1 MVEMKKYKLGDLG
14 KIVTGKTPRTS
25 IEENYGGDIP
35 FITPSDD
42 LSVKDIREVSKK
54 ITELG
59 LKEVKNCLLPPRSI
73 CVSCIGSDM
82 GKVVMTSVPSVTNQ
96 QFNSIIPNESF
107 DADYIYYLMISI
119 GQQMKNKLGKQS
131 TAVPIVSKSQFSDI
145 DVSIICDIKDQK
157 KVSSVLSSID
167 NRIENLRAQNRV
179 LEQTAKTIYD
189 YTFLQCAG
197 HQTTYNKTLNR
208 NIPADWEVKKLGDCL
223 ASISTGLNPRQ
234 NFTLGN
240 GFIKY
245 ITVKNLTL
253 DGSIDYSGCDFI
265 DENARAKVHK
275 RSNIKVG
282 DILFASISP
291 LGRCY
296 LIQEK
301 PEDWDINES
310 VFSIS
315 PADFTTSYYLYSF
328 LRSKEFVAKAEQR
341 ATGSIFLGIR
351 VDTLKKMEVLWP
363 DSKTLGKFNALIEP
377 IFKKQLVNTKQIETL
392 ITQRNTLLPLLMTG
406 QIEV

>member
-1 MVEMKKYKLGDLG
+1 MEMKKYKLGDIAKTSSGGTPKSTIAEYYEGGNIPWINSGELG
-14 KIVTGKTPRTS
+14 
-25 IEENYGGDIP
+25 NP
-35 FITPSDD
+35 FITSTNNFITKKGYDNSSAKLFPPQTVLLAMYGATAGKVSLLEIEACTNQAICAIMPNKDILLPIYLKYKLDTMYNYLVRLSTGSARDNLSQDGIKAIELSIPS
-42 LSVKDIREVSKK
+42 LSVQQK
-54 ITELG
+54 IAT
-59 LKEVKNCLLPPRSI
+59 
-73 CVSCIGSDM
+73 
-82 GKVVMTSVPSVTNQ
+82 
-96 QFNSIIPNESF
+96 
-107 DADYIYYLMISI
+107 
-119 GQQMKNKLGKQS
+119 
-131 TAVPIVSKSQFSDI
+131 
-145 DVSIICDIKDQK
+145 
-157 KVSSVLSSID
+157 VLSTLD
-167 NRIENLRAQNRV
+167 KRIENLRAQNRV

-208 NIPADWEVKKLGDCL
+208 NIPANWEVKKLGDCL

-240 GFIKY
+240 GSIKY

-253 DGSIDYSGCDFI
+253 DGSIDYSSCDFI

-315 PADFTTSYYLYSF
+315 PADFSTSYYLYSF

-363 DSKTLGKFNALIEP
+363 DSKTMGKFNAQVEP

-392 ITQRNTLLPLLMTG
+392 TTQRNTLLPLLMTG
-406 QIEV
+406 QVEVV

>member
-1 MVEMKKYKLGDLG
+1 MKKYKLGELG
-14 KIVTGKTPRTS
+14 EIRMCKRILK
-25 IEENYGGDIP
+25 EETNAVSGIP
-35 FITPSDD
+35 FFKIGTFGNVADVFITKKKFEEYKAKYSYPKKGDVLISAAGTIGRTVVYNGEDAYFQDSNIVWIENDESKVVNALLYYAYKNVKWKVSNGSTILRLYNDD
-42 LSVKDIREVSKK
+42 LRRTEIFVPADISVQKK
-54 ITELG
+54 IA
-59 LKEVKNCLLPPRSI
+59 SI
-73 CVSCIGSDM
+73 
-82 GKVVMTSVPSVTNQ
+82 
-96 QFNSIIPNESF
+96 
-107 DADYIYYLMISI
+107 
-119 GQQMKNKLGKQS
+119 
-131 TAVPIVSKSQFSDI
+131 
-145 DVSIICDIKDQK
+145 
-157 KVSSVLSSID
+157 LSSLD
-167 NRIENLRAQNRV
+167 KRIENLRAQNRV

-197 HQTTYNKTLNR
+197 HKTTYNKTLNR

-240 GFIKY
+240 GSIKY

-265 DENARAKVHK
+265 DESARAKVHK

-291 LGRCY
+291 LGRCH

-310 VFSIS
+310 VFSLS
-315 PADFTTSYYLYSF
+315 PADLTARYYLYSF
-328 LRSKEFVAKAEQR
+328 LRSQEFIAKAEQR

-363 DSKTLGKFNALIEP
+363 DSKTLGKFNTQIEP
-377 IFKKQLVNTKQIETL
+377 IFKKQLVNTKQIEALT
-392 ITQRNTLLPLLMTG
+392 TQRNTLLPLLMTG

>member
-1 MVEMKKYKLGDLG
+1 MEMKKYKLGDIAKTSSGGTPKSTIAEYYEGGNIPWINSGELG
-14 KIVTGKTPRTS
+14 
-25 IEENYGGDIP
+25 NP
-35 FITPSDD
+35 FITSTNNFITKKGYDNSSAKLFPPQTVLLAMYGATAGKVSLLEIEACTNQAICAIMPNKDILLPIYLKYKLDTMYNYLVRLSTGSARDNLSQDGIKAIELSIPS
-42 LSVKDIREVSKK
+42 LSVQQK
-54 ITELG
+54 IAT
-59 LKEVKNCLLPPRSI
+59 
-73 CVSCIGSDM
+73 
-82 GKVVMTSVPSVTNQ
+82 
-96 QFNSIIPNESF
+96 
-107 DADYIYYLMISI
+107 
-119 GQQMKNKLGKQS
+119 
-131 TAVPIVSKSQFSDI
+131 
-145 DVSIICDIKDQK
+145 
-157 KVSSVLSSID
+157 VLSTLD
-167 NRIENLRAQNRV
+167 KRIENLRAQNRV

-197 HQTTYNKTLNR
+197 HQTTFNKTLNR
-208 NIPADWEVKKLGDCL
+208 NIPEDWEVKKLGDCL

-240 GFIKY
+240 GSIKY

-363 DSKTLGKFNALIEP
+363 DSKTLGRFNALIEP

-406 QIEV
+406 QVEV

>member
-1 MVEMKKYKLGDLG
+1 MKKYKLGDIAKTSSGGTPKSTIAEYYEGGNIPWINSGELG
-14 KIVTGKTPRTS
+14 
-25 IEENYGGDIP
+25 NP
-35 FITPSDD
+35 FITSTNNFITKKGYDNSSAKLFPPQTVLLAMYGATAGKVSLLEIEACTNQAICAIMPNKDILLPIYLKYKLDTMYNYLVRLSTGSARDNLSQDGIKAIELSIPS
-42 LSVKDIREVSKK
+42 LSVQQK
-54 ITELG
+54 IAT
-59 LKEVKNCLLPPRSI
+59 
-73 CVSCIGSDM
+73 
-82 GKVVMTSVPSVTNQ
+82 
-96 QFNSIIPNESF
+96 
-107 DADYIYYLMISI
+107 
-119 GQQMKNKLGKQS
+119 
-131 TAVPIVSKSQFSDI
+131 
-145 DVSIICDIKDQK
+145 
-157 KVSSVLSSID
+157 VLSTLD
-167 NRIENLRAQNRV
+167 KRIENLRAQNRV

-208 NIPADWEVKKLGDCL
+208 NIPANWEVKKLGDCL

-240 GFIKY
+240 GSIKY

-253 DGSIDYSGCDFI
+253 DGSIDYSSCDFI

-315 PADFTTSYYLYSF
+315 PADFSTSYYLYSF

-363 DSKTLGKFNALIEP
+363 DSKTMGKFNAQVEP

-392 ITQRNTLLPLLMTG
+392 TTQRNTLLPLLMTG
-406 QIEV
+406 QVEVV

>member
-1 MVEMKKYKLGDLG
+1 MYIRAEEYCERVFDGTHDSPKPKDEGRLLITSKNILNQELNFKDAYLISPEEFDKVNKRSQIHQWDILFSMIGTVGSIYLERNSEINYCIKNMGVFSCGDKDKAEWL
-14 KIVTGKTPRTS
+14 
-25 IEENYGGDIP
+25 YYYLQ
-35 FITPSDD
+35 SD
-42 LSVKDIREVSKK
+42 
-54 ITELG
+54 
-59 LKEVKNCLLPPRSI
+59 EVKKRINAFMSGAVQKFVPLQFLRNLP
-73 CVSCIGSDM
+73 
-82 GKVVMTSVPSVTNQ
+82 VPEYD
-96 QFNSIIPNESF
+96 ESKRNV
-107 DADYIYYLMISI
+107 AI
-119 GQQMKNKLGKQS
+119 
-131 TAVPIVSKSQFSDI
+131 
-145 DVSIICDIKDQK
+145 
-157 KVSSVLSSID
+157 VLSSID
-167 NRIENLRAQNRV
+167 KRIENLRAQNRV

-208 NIPADWEVKKLGDCL
+208 NIPTNWEVKKLGDCL

-240 GFIKY
+240 GSIKY

-392 ITQRNTLLPLLMTG
+392 TTQRNTLLPLLMTG
-406 QIEV
+406 QVEVE